1 MCELVCEAVAMKEKL
16 ASKSLRLLFRFV
28 SIFYVILHNSKVNVV
43 VKHANNGNNQDA
55 YDSKLIVFSV
65 WFISLSP
72 SLLLL
77 LKNEFNKIY
86 KKKQANHLNSND

>member
-1 MCELVCEAVAMKEKL
+1 MCELVCEAVAMKERL
-16 ASKSLRLLFRFV
+16 ASKSLRLLFRFA

-77 LKNEFNKIY
+77 LKK
-86 KKKQANHLNSND
+86 